1 MFRPSDATYS
11 VTQDIVVK
19 KDIGDPLDL
28 QSLTLFQNSSGARGT
43 VTRAAQIQYG
53 GGDYYQ
59 LSIDLGY
66 DKDIN
71 TDGSLYGKFVPNP
84 ITKILTQV
92 AAGATIIDVDS
103 TLSFPETGKLEI
115 VDIDNNVLSMIYW
128 EECKSIFKC

>member
-1 MFRPSDATYS
+1 M
-11 VTQDIVVK
+11 
-19 KDIGDPLDL
+19 L
-28 QSLTLFQNSSGARGT
+28 
-43 VTRAAQIQYG
+43 QIQYG

-84 ITKILTQV
+84 KTKILTQV
-92 AAGATIIDVDS
+92 MKNCATIIDVDS

-115 VDIDNNVLSMIYW
+115 VDIDNNVLSIIYW
-128 EECKSIFKC
+128 KECKSIFKC